1 MVIINPTVPSQPA
14 AVNRPAG
21 PAPVIPA
28 DRVLI
33 ATVLGERANHLYE
46 LASGNLRLM
55 AESQTPLR
63 SGEELRL
70 MLSGR
75 DHRQRPTLR
84 ILNTPD
90 GEVNQQLRQLLPNQ
104 RPLPQAMATL
114 VSASLQASQQPA
126 AQFARALLGQ
136 LPQPEQLFD
145 AANLR
150 KQVLRSGTFMEANLL
165 NAGNTDSPTSAPAPQ
180 QLDLKAAMLKLLQQ
194 LQSQAQAAPKGA
206 APTSSGNSKTSAY
219 PPISPS
225 GQTPGASAT
234 TTAPLTPAQNL
245 PATPG
250 APPIDRQQQLA
261 KAYPTPPSRSELPG
275 ELFPQGR
282 KTLRQTSTSETQL
295 TLRLLA
301 DIKSALA
308 RIESNQLLHLRQTE
322 GQPVSLMVELP
333 VLDRDGVDLWQMQ
346 FHWSRDQQQGESA
359 DSQAGSE
366 ATRERRWQVKLSF
379 DLPGLGPIQVA
390 LAWEK
395 ETLSSRFNFAHSH
408 TLTLFEQHLHE
419 LRDDLVARGVESP
432 QLALQ
437 LGLSSSRSE
446 NSLSETTFI
455 RVKA

>member
-84 ILNTPD
+84 ILNAPAS
-90 GEVNQQLRQLLPNQ
+90 EVNRQLRQLLPNQ
-104 RPLPQAMATL
+104 QPLPQAMATL

-165 NAGNTDSPTSAPAPQ
+165 NTGNTPSPTSAPAAQ
-180 QLDLKAAMLKLLQQ
+180 QPDLKAAMLKLLQQ
-194 LQSQAQAAPKGA
+194 LQNESQTTPKGA
-206 APTSSGNSKTSAY
+206 APPGSGNSKTSAY
-219 PPISPS
+219 PPVSPS
-225 GQTPGASAT
+225 GASAT
-234 TTAPLTPAQNL
+234 AAAPLPPPLNL

-261 KAYPTPPSRSELPG
+261 KAYPTPSSGSELPG

-282 KTLRQTSTSETQL
+282 KALQPPSTSEAQL

-308 RIESNQLLHLRQTE
+308 RIESNQLLHLRQPE
-322 GQPVSLMVELP
+322 GQPASLMVELP

-346 FHWSRDQQQGESA
+346 FLWNRDQRQGESPGA
-359 DSQAGSE
+359 QEGPE
-366 ATRERRWQVKLSF
+366 TTRERRWQVKLSF

-390 LAWEK
+390 LEWEK

-408 TLTLFEQHLHE
+408 TLSLFEQHLHE
-419 LRDDLVARGVESP
+419 LRDGLVAQGVDSP

-437 LGLSSSRSE
+437 LGLSSSRGE

-455 RVKA
+455 QVKA